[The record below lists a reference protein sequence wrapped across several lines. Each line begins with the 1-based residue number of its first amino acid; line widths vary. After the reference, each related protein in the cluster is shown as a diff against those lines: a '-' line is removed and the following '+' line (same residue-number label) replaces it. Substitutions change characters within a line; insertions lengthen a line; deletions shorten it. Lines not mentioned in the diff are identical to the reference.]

1 MAFGCPIGN
10 FAPAGGGFGRSSA
23 ISRKMSWNICRA
35 MATSAIWKAQPWPF
49 EIAACAPL
57 PPCLR
62 LATFTLEALA
72 SPALAGETTVRLAVR
87 NWYCAACPHV
97 IKQSLA
103 AVPGVINVEVSDKTK
118 TATVTFD
125 DAKTNL
131 KSLTQATI
139 EAGYPSFLYT
149 EGTAR
154 TRSTFQLFR
163 VWDDL
168 AYGVEK

>member
-1 MAFGCPIGN
+1 VKNRPVTKILVLMT
-10 FAPAGGGFGRSSA
+10 FA
-23 ISRKMSWNICRA
+23 
-35 MATSAIWKAQPWPF
+35 
-49 EIAACAPL
+49 
-57 PPCLR
+57 
-62 LATFTLEALA
+62 LEALA

-131 KSLTQATI
+131 KSLTQATT
-139 EAGYPSFLYT
+139 EAGYPSF
-149 EGTAR
+149 
-154 TRSTFQLFR
+154 
-163 VWDDL
+163 
-168 AYGVEK
+168 